1 MVHQSDIH
9 NVVQHVP
16 ILAEHHNIQEEEKN
30 VTAVKLAADALPR
43 AAVAAVKLAAALAE
57 NK

>member
-1 MVHQSDIH
+1 M
-9 NVVQHVP
+9 VQHVP

-30 VTAVKLAADALPR
+30 VAAVKLAADALSL
-43 AAVAAVKLAAALAE
+43 AAVKLAAAAALAE